1 MSGKKKYEEA
11 FGLDIPFDEALGRF
25 AKVTK
30 EDVAADPSRNTDLVP
45 EGQLD
50 LVPFKKHGIRRILH
64 EDEWWFSV
72 VDIVAAL
79 TGSARPRK
87 YWSDLRR
94 QLSEKEGFS
103 ELSENIGQLPLEA
116 ADGKLRLTD
125 VATTETVLRIIQS
138 IPSPRAETFKRW
150 LAKVGYERIQ
160 EIQDPEIAIKR
171 AILTYQIQG
180 RSDDWIEKRVRSI
193 VARKELTSEWR
204 KRGIDE
210 GQEYAVLTN
219 VISQAT
225 FDVHTQRHK
234 RHKGLSKG
242 HNLRDHMTDL
252 ELILTML
259 GETTTK
265 TIAIQRDVQGFH
277 QNYEAAETGGGIAG
291 TARKEIE
298 KETGQRVVSKS
309 NFLGSKSR
317 QSDPEL
323 LTKSRSRKLLNR
335 MNRL

>member
-1 MSGKKKYEEA
+1 MSREKKYEEA
-11 FGLDIPFDEALGRF
+11 FGLDMSFEEALGRF
-25 AKVTK
+25 ADVTK
-30 EDVAADPSRNTDLVP
+30 EEIAAAPDAGKDLVP
-45 EGQLD
+45 EGKLD
-50 LVPFKKHGIRRILH
+50 LVPFKKHKIRRILH
-64 EDEWWFSV
+64 NDEWWFSV
-72 VDIVAAL
+72 VDIIAAL
-79 TGSARPRK
+79 TGSAQPRK
-87 YWSDLRR
+87 YWSHLCR

-103 ELSENIGQLPLEA
+103 EVSENIGQLHMVA
-116 ADGKLRLTD
+116 ADGKYRLTD

-219 VISQAT
+219 VISQET
-225 FDVHTQRHK
+225 FGVHTKNHK
-234 RHKGLSKG
+234 KHKGLG
-242 HNLRDHMTDL
+242 NGNNLRDHMTDL

-265 TIAIQRDVQGFH
+265 TIAVQRDAQGFYP
-277 QNYEAAETGGGIAG
+277 NYEAAQTGGGIAG
-291 TARKEIE
+291 TARKGIE
-298 KETGQRVVSKS
+298 KETGQKVVSKS
-309 NFLGSKSR
+309 NFLGRKSR

-323 LTKSRSRKLLNR
+323 LTKKMPN
-335 MNRL
+335 